1 MLCWR
6 RLRTAPRARSP
17 DGVARPPHPLTA
29 AQLTGVQ
36 VPAGAVWHHIF
47 LDRFADPLG
56 FGFSASRFSDPR
68 KTPLRRF
75 GIFYAGQSF
84 EVAFLETVLRDRKNG
99 NPGALALSESDL
111 DEYVHVAVTT
121 LQPLNVVDLR
131 AGAALALGLPT
142 DALRAAS
149 HRLGQRASLALYQH
163 TDRPDGIWY
172 QSRLNGEDNLAVYDR
187 AVPKLSAGARRQ
199 LRRCPE
205 LALVLNRYRV
215 TLV

>member
-1 MLCWR
+1 M
-6 RLRTAPRARSP
+6 
-17 DGVARPPHPLTA
+17 ARPPHPLAA

-36 VPAGAVWHHIF
+36 VPAGVVCHHIS
-47 LDRFADPLG
+47 LDRFPAPLG

-68 KTPLRRF
+68 KNPLRPF
-75 GIFYAGQSF
+75 GVFYVGQSF
-84 EVAFLETVLRDRKNG
+84 EVSFLETVLRDRKNG

-111 DEYVHVAVTT
+111 DDYVHVTVTT
-121 LQPLNVVDLR
+121 LEPLNVVDLR

-149 HRLGQRASLALYQH
+149 HRLGQRASLALYHH

-172 QSRLNGEDNLAVYDR
+172 PSRLNGEDNLAVYDR

-205 LALVLNRYRV
+205 LASILNRYRV
-215 TLV
+215 TLI

>member
-1 MLCWR
+1 MI
-6 RLRTAPRARSP
+6 TA
-17 DGVARPPHPLTA
+17 
-29 AQLTGVQ
+29 Q
-36 VPAGAVWHHIF
+36 VSAGAIWHHIF

-56 FGFSASRFSDPR
+56 FGFSAGRFSDPR
-68 KTPLRRF
+68 KNPPRRF
-75 GIFYAGQSF
+75 GVFYVGRSF

-111 DEYVHVAVTT
+111 DDYVHVAVTT
-121 LQPLNVVDLR
+121 LEPLNVVDLR
-131 AGAALALGLPT
+131 AGTALALGLPT

-172 QSRLNGEDNLAVYDR
+172 PSRLNGEDNLSVYDR
-187 AVPKLSAGARRQ
+187 AAPKLSASTRRQ
-199 LRRCPE
+199 LRKCPE
-205 LALVLNRYRV
+205 LAPILNRYRV